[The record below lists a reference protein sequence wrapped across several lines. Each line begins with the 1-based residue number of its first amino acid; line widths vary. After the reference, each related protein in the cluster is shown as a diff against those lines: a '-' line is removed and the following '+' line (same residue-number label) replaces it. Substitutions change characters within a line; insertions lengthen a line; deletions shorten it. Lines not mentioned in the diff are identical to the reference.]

1 MVLGI
6 KVVSRVDILSNQY
19 LDKETLVLRV
29 GTRAFSAR
37 PAPRSKTFSPEAFWI
52 FPEYF
57 ILFIL
62 FKISLFVRQ
71 FSTTSVKQSVLYHVF
86 CLLGGD
92 SASKIFYVGS
102 HKQRHEFYKI
112 ISYTIFFWNMKFSE
126 LLERFFIK
134 LLLQIFQ
141 RPIFD

>member
-19 LDKETLVLRV
+19 LDIETLVLRG

-57 ILFIL
+57 ILF
-62 FKISLFVRQ
+62 KISLFVRQ
-71 FSTTSVKQSVLYHVF
+71 FSTLWES
-86 CLLGGD
+86 
-92 SASKIFYVGS
+92 
-102 HKQRHEFYKI
+102 
-112 ISYTIFFWNMKFSE
+112 
-126 LLERFFIK
+126 
-134 LLLQIFQ
+134 
-141 RPIFD
+141 PIRTFLK